1 LYPGNVGHFI
11 NALPEPM
18 FVLSVEGQVLVV
30 NSGACQAL
38 AVKASDILGKQ
49 LHALCADPSD
59 KIDSYLRIWSR
70 SGTFLP
76 SLLNVN
82 MAGGG
87 TEQYRCEGAFV
98 RPENNLQPTCIL
110 LRLQHKKASVAG
122 FVALNDKIEQ
132 LTKEIIE
139 RKRVEQGLRDSE
151 ARVRLL
157 LDSTAE
163 AIFGVDY
170 EGSCTFAN
178 LACVR
183 LLGYQSQS
191 DLLGRNMHQLIHHTH
206 MDGQPYPIEEC
217 PSYLSFCQGREAHHE
232 HEILWRGDGSSFP
245 VELWSHPIQQ
255 DGKLVGAVV
264 TFVDVSE
271 RHQVNNALQTLA
283 KSTISLEDDH
293 FFQDCALSMAQLFDT
308 RYAAIALITDF
319 EKRDVV
325 TIAVCADGK
334 LMDNLT
340 CSLYGSPC
348 EGIFTAGKGFIM
360 RDASVLYPDHEL
372 VAKLAIDSCLSASL
386 ISSSKTMLGV
396 IAVMDTK
403 PMYIS
408 SWAETILNVFATRIA
423 LELEKREANK
433 ELHAYRDHLEELVI
447 ERTAALELAN
457 RELESY
463 SYSIAHDLRSPLRSV
478 TSYSQILI
486 EETAEKLT
494 VEEQDYTQ
502 RIIKSAKYMAQMIDD
517 ILNLSKITRGDC
529 KKQQV
534 DLSGLV
540 NQVKSE
546 LLRHGASRDVKFII
560 QPHLSVE
567 GDPNLLRLMIEN
579 LLENAWKF
587 TGKKACAIIEFGLME
602 QVGEMTYFIRDNGAG
617 FEAQYANKLFM
628 PFQRLHTVNEF
639 EGTGVGLA
647 SVARIVHRH
656 GGKIWAK
663 AEPEQGATF
672 YFTFNPAFRIGAC
685 ENHKNN

>member
-1 LYPGNVGHFI
+1 MYSENVVRFV

-18 FVLSVEGQVLVV
+18 FVLSVEGQVLVI
-30 NSGACQAL
+30 NSAACQAL
-38 AVKASDILGKQ
+38 GVNASDTLGKG
-49 LHALCADPSD
+49 LHTLCADPSD
-59 KIDSYLRIWSR
+59 KIDSYLRIWSC

-82 MAGGG
+82 IAGGG
-87 TEQYRCEGAFV
+87 TAQYCCEGAFV
-98 RPENNLQPTCIL
+98 RPENDLQPICIL
-110 LRLQHKKASVAG
+110 LRLQHKKVYAAS
-122 FVALNDKIEQ
+122 FVTLNDKIEQ
-132 LTKEIIE
+132 LTKEVIE
-139 RKRVEQGLRDSE
+139 RKQVEQGLRDSE

-157 LDSTAE
+157 LDSTGE
-163 AIFGVDY
+163 AIFGVDDK
-170 EGSCTFAN
+170 GSCTFAN

-183 LLGYQSQS
+183 SLGYQNQN
-191 DLLGRNMHQLIHHTH
+191 DLLGKNMHRLIHHPYI
-206 MDGQPYPIEEC
+206 DGQSYPIEEC
-217 PSYLSFCQGREAHHE
+217 PSYLSFCQGREIHHE
-232 HEILWRGDGSSFP
+232 HDILWRGDGSRFP

-255 DGKLVGAVV
+255 DDKLIGAVV

-283 KSTISLEDDH
+283 KSTISLEDDL
-293 FFQDCALSMAQLFDT
+293 FFQDCVLSMAQLFET
-308 RYAAIALITDF
+308 YYAVIALITDF
-319 EKRDVV
+319 EKGDVI

-334 LMDNLT
+334 LMDNFT

-348 EGIFTAGKGFIM
+348 EDVLTSGKGFIM
-360 RDASVLYPDHEL
+360 TDASGLYPDHEL

-386 ISSSKTMLGV
+386 ISSSKTLLGV
-396 IAVMDTK
+396 IAVMDIK

-408 SWAETILNVFATRIA
+408 SWAETMLNVFATRIA

-433 ELHAYRDHLEELVI
+433 ELHAYRDHLEELVV
-447 ERTAALELAN
+447 ERTAALELVN

-463 SYSIAHDLRSPLRSV
+463 SYSIAHDLRGPLRSV

-494 VEEQDYTQ
+494 IEEQDYAQ

-517 ILNLSKITRGDC
+517 MLNLSKITRGDYT
-529 KKQQV
+529 KQCV

-540 NQVKSE
+540 NQVKNE
-546 LLRHGASRDVKFII
+546 LLRHGVSRDVKFII

-587 TGKKACAIIEFGLME
+587 TRKKTCAIIEFGVTE
-602 QVGEMTYFIRDNGAG
+602 QSGEMTYFIRDNGAG
-617 FEAQYANKLFM
+617 FESQYTNKLFM

-639 EGTGVGLA
+639 EGSGVGLA

-656 GGKIWAK
+656 GGKIWAS
-663 AEPEQGATF
+663 AEPGEGATF
-672 YFTFNPAFRIGAC
+672 YFTFPYRAC
-685 ENHKNN
+685 ENRDDN